1 MTMASLWLVDFNLK
15 SCSVNVMGT
24 LVRSMCGS
32 RTGGW
37 SLPGVMSD

>member
-1 MTMASLWLVDFNLK
+1 MASLWSVDFSLK

-24 LVRSMCGS
+24 LVRTMCGS

-37 SLPGVMSD
+37 SLHSVMND